1 MCVQRKDMILTVPNV
16 LTLSR
21 MLMSPILGY
30 LIVANSY
37 AMACILFAVAGATDL
52 VSFTIITRCNA
63 QPVSNP
69 PAYPRHCLLI
79 ILNLLLNFVPS
90 VL

>member
-1 MCVQRKDMILTVPNV
+1 MILTVPNV

-52 VSFTIITRCNA
+52 VSFTDIK
-63 QPVSNP
+63 
-69 PAYPRHCLLI
+69 
-79 ILNLLLNFVPS
+79 
-90 VL
+90 